1 MQRSMGDI
9 LEMKLKATL
18 LKRFG
23 LDGSFPEH
31 GLILIESYIRH
42 PEYHD
47 CNSNHV
53 PLARDRLVAV
63 SFRKSSQVI

>member
-1 MQRSMGDI
+1 MQRSMGNI

-18 LKRFG
+18 LKRFELG
-23 LDGSFPEH
+23 EPFPEH
-31 GLILIESYIRH
+31 GLIIESYIRH
-42 PEYHD
+42 HD

-63 SFRKSSQVI
+63 LFRQSSQVI